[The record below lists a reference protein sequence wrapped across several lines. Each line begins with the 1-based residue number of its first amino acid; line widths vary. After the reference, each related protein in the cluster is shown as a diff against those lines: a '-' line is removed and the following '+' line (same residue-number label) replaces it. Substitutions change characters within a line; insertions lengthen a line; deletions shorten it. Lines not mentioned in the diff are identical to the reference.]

1 MGLKDGDTLVHSIGP
16 RTQAFIGVMCMHT
29 HIYREKETETESETE
44 RERTKGQGHIRLFTC
59 HPSSG
64 SYILRGE
71 QAGLDIQ

>member
-1 MGLKDGDTLVHSIGP
+1 
-16 RTQAFIGVMCMHT
+16 MHT